1 MSAAED
7 EAPRRGDA
15 TAGEDTGKR
24 SAPANSSAQ
33 EGPHAA

>member
-1 MSAAED
+1 MNAAED

-15 TAGEDTGKR
+15 TAEEDTGKR
-24 SAPANSSAQ
+24 SAPTNSSDQ